1 MKSRNIVIFNTA
13 ETEVD
18 TITYRRYEKELIVN

>member
-18 TITYRRYEKELIVN
+18 IITDWRYEKELIVN

>member
-1 MKSRNIVIFNTA
+1 MWQHIYESRDLT

-18 TITYRRYEKELIVN
+18 IITDVLTASLNSP